1 MFVHE
6 QGVPGAPAVLFLH
19 GAGASGLMWREHF
32 NVLADRFHCLAP
44 DLPGFGASRDFPFVS
59 REVTSELVAELV
71 EARAPAGR
79 AHVVALSWGGGIAHE
94 LLARRPDLVDH
105 VVIDGAGV
113 LTSRSGPLVLAGVS
127 AVAPFLRTRAVS
139 GLFAQMIGMHG

>member
-1 MFVHE
+1 M
-6 QGVPGAPAVLFLH
+6 LFLH

-44 DLPGFGASRDFPFVS
+44 DLPGFGASRDLPFVS

-79 AHVVALSWGGGIAHE
+79 AHVVALSWGRGIAHE

-127 AVAPFLRTRAVS
+127 AEIGRAHV
-139 GLFAQMIGMHG
+139 